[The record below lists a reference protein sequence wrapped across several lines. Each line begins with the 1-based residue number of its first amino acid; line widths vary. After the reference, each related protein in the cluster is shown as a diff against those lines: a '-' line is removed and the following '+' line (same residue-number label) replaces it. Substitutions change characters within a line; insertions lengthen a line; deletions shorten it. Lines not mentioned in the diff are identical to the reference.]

1 MDAALQEFLRRAAFA
16 GAGPSMGSTFAPA
29 PITFAPPQIG
39 QSPSFA
45 TTEQQNVVPVIPGF
59 GAANYYGG
67 SDADVSQAS
76 AGAPISFGP
85 IDNQVTAMT
94 DFEGVPMTEAD
105 LIGMAANVVTP
116 SLFNL
121 ASLALTGQTI
131 GQQVKGQLTPVSTA
145 QPISIEAFNL
155 GEQIGIPAVEAQGLI
170 DAMGGTSAIGG
181 QDLGAMAAQALGF
194 DIGTPGTATGMGDVG
209 GIGVGDA
216 SGGVTGPGM
225 GVE

>member
-1 MDAALQEFLRRAAFA
+1 MMDAALQEFLRRAAFA

-59 GAANYYGG
+59 GAASYYTG
-67 SDADVSQAS
+67 SDSGVGQAFS
-76 AGAPISFGP
+76 APMSFEP
-85 IDNQVTAMT
+85 IDNPISSIN
-94 DFEGVPMTEAD
+94 DFEGVPMTKAD
-105 LIGMAANVVTP
+105 LVGFGTNIFTP

-121 ASLALTGQTI
+121 VSLALTGQTI
-131 GQQVKGQLTPVSTA
+131 GQQVKAALTPVSTA

-181 QDLGAMAAQALGF
+181 QDLGAVAAQSLGF

-209 GIGVGDA
+209 GFGVGDA
-216 SGGVTGPGM
+216 SAGVTGPGM